1 MTDYLTIGLII
12 INLALAALFAYQLL
26 EARKERQEL
35 VNKLVAKELDMLDRL
50 MAKDLPE
57 VKQARQPPNPGVV
70 TSRRRNDQRIA
81 EESAKFARTQG

>member
-12 INLALAALFAYQLL
+12 INLALAGLFAYQLL

-57 VKQARQPPNPGVV
+57 VKQAQQPPNPGVV

-81 EESAKFARTQG
+81 EENAKIARKRI